1 MNPPFAMF
9 VFNTLKIF
17 LACAVLAGALM
28 TAAAAHAETL
38 LFSVRSEHPNIVSLE
53 FYSENREH
61 SWPGGNEVYIL
72 DDSATHT
79 YNLRCNRGEKIC
91 MGAWVRGRTE
101 EYWGVGRNARQ
112 SCTACCFICDGSAT
126 RTQVLNP

>member
-1 MNPPFAMF
+1 MF
-9 VFNTLKIF
+9 VLNTFRVL
-17 LACAVLAGALM
+17 LLCATLISALLS
-28 TAAAAHAETL
+28 ADVARAESLT
-38 LFSVRSEHPNIVSLE
+38 FSVRSEHPNIVSLE
-53 FYSENREH
+53 FYSEDRSH
-61 SWPGGNEVYIL
+61 SWPGGGEVYIL

-79 YNLRCNRGEKIC
+79 YNLSCNRGEKIC

-101 EYWGVGRNARQ
+101 EYWGVGRNSRR